1 MDERLMASILADFD
15 VYCSLIQKMG
25 APHGL
30 AITGGCYEA
39 DRFGWSRVKGV
50 RVHFDQQFAPRK
62 IEHLELG
69 VTYRIER

>member
-1 MDERLMASILADFD
+1 MDKQLLEKVLEDFD
-15 VYCSLIQKMG
+15 VYCSMIRQMG
-25 APHGL
+25 APSGL
-30 AITGGCYEA
+30 SITGGCYEA

-62 IEHLELG
+62 IEHLDLG